1 MLVTIRFRPHLPAMT
16 LKQHINTLA
25 NGQPYRHALFYKLPG
40 GLRFC
45 MAEGEH
51 FARVL
56 TAVRKGSIVCEDVFA
71 DADTILVHL
80 QNYATPNRFDMRF
93 TLKQLAMAGI
103 AIPRAREIWAEP
115 VPRQE
120 PDDDESWCLNA
131 LFELPKSC
139 LASLLWCAFAA
150 DFGELRPNPHCQVY
164 LINPAS
170 GLMVHPYDD
179 RGMDVVGTN
188 REALRQ
194 LYSTHY
200 AWLLGYDLDT
210 MDRTFAQP

>member
-1 MLVTIRFRPHLPAMT
+1 MP
-16 LKQHINTLA
+16 LKQYVNTLA
-25 NGQPYRHALFYKLPG
+25 DGQPYRHALFYKLPG
-40 GLRFC
+40 GLRFR

-56 TAVRKGSIVCEDVFA
+56 VAVRKGGIVCEDVFA

-103 AIPRAREIWAEP
+103 AIPHAREIWAEP
-115 VPRQE
+115 VPRPD
-120 PDDDESWCLNA
+120 PDDDESWCVNA
-131 LFELPKSC
+131 LFELPKSS
-139 LASLLWCAFAA
+139 LASLLWCAFAT
-150 DFGELRPNPHCQVY
+150 DFGELRPNPHCRVY

-188 REALRQ
+188 HEALRQ
-194 LYSTHY
+194 LYCTHY
-200 AWLLGYDLDT
+200 AWLLEYDLET